1 MTRKTEKPGND
12 RWWDAWIALTII
24 AMISLVA
31 IRLWVT
37 EWTSDIY
44 ILIYLAFF
52 AGIAGIALGYSCFS
66 PFISGLFSV
75 IYGLFLTGW
84 LLGTTTEGEIAWRE
98 RIFNFIG
105 WRLRIALE
113 QFLAGESLTDP
124 ILFLTL
130 LAMLLW
136 ILSFASAFILIR
148 NGSVWPA
155 IISLGLTLLV
165 ISHYDQNL
173 IRNTRYLLTFLFLTL
188 LLIGRM
194 AFLRYRRQWHKEGIL
209 TTTETQSDYSKT
221 LLFLTAALLLI
232 AWLIPITPQQTSR
245 YSDLWESLTQP
256 WKRLTEQIPDIFI
269 VDNPPPVPGAGY
281 FGTSMN
287 LGGGTPLSETI
298 VFTVE
303 VDSASP
309 AGYRNYWR
317 ARSYDTY
324 ASADWST
331 SPGLTSIILFPDNL
345 NLTIPEWQNAQTA
358 AYSVTSKISPM
369 INLFTTGSPF
379 WVSRPVEAFF
389 HSISDTETDLVALIA
404 DPQLI
409 SGEAYQFETMVNLP
423 TESTLRSTSADY
435 PDWLDRYLQLPEDL
449 PPEVRVLAE
458 EISKSMDN
466 PYDIARAITRHLRIN
481 IEYTRVMPPVPPN
494 ADPIAWFLFEE
505 KRGFCNYYATAEVL
519 MLRAVGI
526 PARIAV
532 GYAEGEQD
540 PLNDSFTIRKR
551 DSHAWPEV
559 YFNDY
564 GWVVFE
570 PTVSQ
575 PAYILPAGL
584 ESAADYTRS
593 EGQQDIPLLDDL
605 PEMEED
611 LPGALPEDNVGGL
624 EETDGGRFFRV
635 NSTRLIWGMIIA
647 FLMVLALTILILVR
661 PSFFKVDIKPLPVL
675 LEEAL
680 IERGKN
686 VPGWLRRWRY
696 LAQMS
701 SAEKAYHQLGQSIR
715 IMGRSLNPA
724 ETPTERATML
734 TGFLPASAP
743 FVEDI
748 ISEYHLDQYSN
759 HILNEERSRNA
770 GKQVIRLA
778 IKTRLA
784 QWFSIGKE
792 Q

>member
-1 MTRKTEKPGND
+1 M
-12 RWWDAWIALTII
+12 II

-31 IRLWVT
+31 IRLWAT

-52 AGIAGIALGYSCFS
+52 GGIAGIALGYSRFS
-66 PFISGLFSV
+66 PFISGLLSTV
-75 IYGLFLTGW
+75 YGFFLTGW
-84 LLGTTTEGEIAWRE
+84 LLGTTIEGEIAWRE

-105 WRLRIALE
+105 WRLRIALN

-130 LAMLLW
+130 LALLLW
-136 ILSFASAFILIR
+136 FLSFAFAFTLIR
-148 NGSVWPA
+148 YGSVWPA
-155 IISLGLTLLV
+155 IIPLGLTLLV

-173 IRNTRYLLTFLFLTL
+173 ILSTRFLLTFLFLTL

-194 AFLRYRRQWHKEGIL
+194 AFLHYRQQWHEEGIH
-209 TTTETQSDYSKT
+209 TTTEIQADYSKT
-221 LLFLTAALLLI
+221 VLLLAAVLLLI
-232 AWLIPITPQQTSR
+232 ASLIPITPQQTSR

-256 WKRLTEQIPDIFI
+256 WKRLTEQISDIFV
-269 VDNPPPVPGAGY
+269 VDNSPPTSGASY
-281 FGTSMN
+281 FSTSMK
-287 LGGGTPLSETI
+287 LGSGTPLSEAI

-324 ASADWST
+324 ASAGWST
-331 SPGLTSIILFPDNL
+331 SPGVNSLILFPDNF
-345 NLTIPEWQNAQTA
+345 NLTVPEWQDTQTA
-358 AYSVTSKISPM
+358 AYSVTSEISPM
-369 INLFTTGSPF
+369 INLFTTGAPI

-389 HSISDTETDLVALIA
+389 HSISDTENDLLALIA
-404 DPQLI
+404 DPQLM
-409 SGEAYQFETMVNLP
+409 SDEPYQFETQVNLP
-423 TESTLRSTSADY
+423 TESDLRSTSADY

-449 PPEVRVLAE
+449 PPEVRSLAE
-458 EISKSMDN
+458 EISEGMDN
-466 PYDIARAITRHLRIN
+466 PYDIARAITRYLRIN
-481 IEYTRVMPPVPPN
+481 IEYMSVMPPVPPD

-505 KRGFCNYYATAEVL
+505 KRGFCNYYATAQVL
-519 MLRAVGI
+519 MLRALGI

-540 PLNDSFTIRKR
+540 PLNDSFTVRKR

-584 ESAADYTRS
+584 DSAVDDTLS
-593 EGQQDIPLLDDL
+593 GGQQDIPLMDDPFEREDDL
-605 PEMEED
+605 PD
-611 LPGALPEDNVGGL
+611 AFPEDDVGGL

-635 NSTRLIWGMIIA
+635 NSTRLIWGMIII
-647 FLMVLALTILILVR
+647 FLMSLALIILILVR

-675 LEEAL
+675 LENAL
-680 IERGKN
+680 LDRGKN
-686 VPGWLRRWRY
+686 VPDWLRRWRY

-715 IMGRSLNPA
+715 VMGRSLNPA
-724 ETPTERATML
+724 ETPVERARLL
-734 TGFLPASAP
+734 TGILPASTP

-759 HILNEERSRNA
+759 HMLNEERSRNA

-784 QWFSIGKE
+784 QWLSFGKE